1 MEGVKIKRQEK
12 QVRKSKTEKEK
23 QEERKKDRKVERN
36 VERRK
41 DRKIERRA
49 GNRARAEYQVDL
61 NLVETLRIHICGLKG
76 CSPQIFKDSKRFELN
91 WSKP

>member
-1 MEGVKIKRQEK
+1 MHGRMT
-12 QVRKSKTEKEK
+12 KSK
-23 QEERKKDRKVERN
+23 D
-36 VERRK
+36 RRK

-76 CSPQIFKDSKRFELN
+76 CSPQIFKDSKRFEVN
-91 WSKP
+91 

>member
-23 QEERKKDRKVERN
+23 QEEKK
-36 VERRK
+36 K

-76 CSPQIFKDSKRFELN
+76 CSPQIFIEGKRFDVN
-91 WSKP
+91 CSKP

>member
-23 QEERKKDRKVERN
+23 QEEKK
-36 VERRK
+36 K

-49 GNRARAEYQVDL
+49 GNRARVEYQVDL

-76 CSPQIFKDSKRFELN
+76 CSPEIFKDSKRL
-91 WSKP
+91 